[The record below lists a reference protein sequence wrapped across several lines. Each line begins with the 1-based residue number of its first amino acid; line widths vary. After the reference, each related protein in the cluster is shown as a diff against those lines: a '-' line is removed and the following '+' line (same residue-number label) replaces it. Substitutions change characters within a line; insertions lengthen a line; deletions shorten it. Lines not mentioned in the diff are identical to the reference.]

1 VLWRS
6 RDARLRLATPTRP
19 NPNDA
24 SPVSGEH
31 DADASVISIG
41 HHVAN
46 TMMDDGSEC
55 SADAPVDPEAGP
67 SSDDSQPIVDVGD
80 SAGTIQAPLAPE
92 PEPVVVPATP
102 PAAVVPESFSDH
114 ASEPVDE
121 PTLAPEST
129 IPDLAPEAPKPPR
142 SVGPAIVLAV
152 ANQKGGVGKT
162 TTTVSLAAA
171 LADLGV
177 TVLVVD
183 LDPQGNATTGLGVR
197 AAPQDATSYHVLL
210 DEATVDEATVPSS
223 VAGLSLIPASL
234 DLAGAEIELV
244 PAFSREARLRKALNE
259 VRDKYDIVLIDCPP
273 SLGLITINALVAA
286 DQALVPIQCEYYA
299 LEGLGQLMKTIKLV
313 AANLNNSLFVGGIA
327 MTMYDARTKLSEQVV
342 DEVRKHFS
350 ELVFDTVIP
359 RTVRLSEAPSY
370 GMPITQFDPSS
381 KGARAYRRLAD
392 EVARRYDL
400 LPEPE
405 TQISAL
411 ERLLGAARLGVGASG
426 RPPQIDAETAQTIE
440 VAITDVRTPDASTG
454 GRA

>member
-24 SPVSGEH
+24 PPVSAEQ
-31 DADASVISIG
+31 DADESMGSVG
-41 HHVAN
+41 HHIAN
-46 TMMDDGSEC
+46 TTMDDDYQGS
-55 SADAPVDPEAGP
+55 AAGP
-67 SSDDSQPIVDVGD
+67 VNPGALASSDQSPAIVDVDD
-80 SAGTIQAPLAPE
+80 SAETIEAPLAPE
-92 PEPVVVPATP
+92 PEPAVVPVTP
-102 PAAVVPESFSDH
+102 PAAVVPEPFSDH
-114 ASEPVDE
+114 ASESVDE
-121 PTLAPEST
+121 PTQSPQSTTPDPAPDASR
-129 IPDLAPEAPKPPR
+129 PPR

-197 AAPQDATSYHVLL
+197 AAPQDATSYHVLV
-210 DEATVDEATVPSS
+210 DEATIDEATVPSS

-313 AANLNNSLFVGGIA
+313 AANLNNSLVVGGIA

-411 ERLLGAARLGVGASG
+411 ERLLGAAPLGVGASG
-426 RPPQIDAETAQTIE
+426 RPPQIDAETAQSIE